1 MFTRLAAGL
10 IGGVNGAKGS
20 ASGLNNE
27 GSCFM
32 TVFPTS
38 NLASRK
44 FRSNLSSDFISSR
57 TMPFFTSSFITNLIA
72 SSSASA
78 KAISL
83 SS

>member
-1 MFTRLAAGL
+1 MFKSRFLMCCRLVFGAKLFTRLAAGL

-57 TMPFFTSSFITNLIA
+57 LRHF
-72 SSSASA
+72 
-78 KAISL
+78 SL
-83 SS
+83 LRS